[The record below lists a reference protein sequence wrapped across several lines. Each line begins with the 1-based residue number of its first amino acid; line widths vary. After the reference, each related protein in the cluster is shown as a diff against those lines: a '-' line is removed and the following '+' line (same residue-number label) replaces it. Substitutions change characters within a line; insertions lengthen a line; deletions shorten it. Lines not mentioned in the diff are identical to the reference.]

1 MVNTINSEMRDSL
14 GSQQPGYS
22 HVAPSPAP
30 MDWAGLLK
38 TAVIA
43 VRDVAV
49 TELGRARAGQPE
61 RFAPPSAT
69 VEQAPSRSQSVSVEP
84 VRDTATDAR
93 DALNRAVAGAV
104 AARQAADHAELLALQ
119 AQVRTDAR
127 LEAMYLEVYKKCV
140 AIVTPLQAPTVAEP
154 QVAASIPASEPTRDD
169 MKAAPAPMPPLVVAV
184 ESMPKTQASIPASE
198 PTRDEPKV
206 VPAPMPPLVVAVES
220 THKTAAESPA
230 SEPTCD
236 IKKAAPASIPSLA
249 VVVEN
254 TPQTVAPTPESPPT
268 ESDKEAPSDVT
279 PPSVA
284 AVESMP
290 NTAPTADPLSA
301 VANLQPHPQQAPTY
315 AKAWRSVKRFVGGL
329 TDFDA
334 IYFASSPETL
344 ALLLGIC
351 ASFHPRYHAT

>member
-184 ESMPKTQASIPASE
+184 ES
-198 PTRDEPKV
+198 
-206 VPAPMPPLVVAVES
+206 

-254 TPQTVAPTPESPPT
+254 TPQPEAPPPESPPT

>member
-1 MVNTINSEMRDSL
+1 MINTINNEMRDSL
-14 GSQQPGYS
+14 GSQKPGYS

-49 TELGRARAGQPE
+49 TELGRSRAGQSE
-61 RFAPPSAT
+61 RFTPPSAT
-69 VEQAPSRSQSVSVEP
+69 VEQAPSRSQSVHVEP
-84 VRDTATDAR
+84 AQDAATDAR
-93 DALNRAVAGAV
+93 DALNRAIAGAV
-104 AARQAADHAELLALQ
+104 AARQAADRAELLALQ
-119 AQVRTDAR
+119 AQARTAAKLD
-127 LEAMYLEVYKKCV
+127 AMYSEIARKFI
-140 AIVTPLQAPTVAEP
+140 AIVSPYPAQTVAEP
-154 QVAASIPASEPTRDD
+154 QVTASIPASEPTRDD
-169 MKAAPAPMPPLVVAV
+169 MKADPAPLPPLVVAV

-198 PTRDEPKV
+198 PTRDAPKV
-206 VPAPMPPLVVAVES
+206 APAPLPPLVVAIEN
-220 THKTAAESPA
+220 A
-230 SEPTCD
+230 PT
-236 IKKAAPASIPSLA
+236 
-249 VVVEN
+249 
-254 TPQTVAPTPESPPT
+254 TVAPTPENTPT
-268 ESDKEAPSDVT
+268 ESDKKAPSDVT
-279 PPSVA
+279 PPPVA

-301 VANLQPHPQQAPTY
+301 VANLQPHPQRAPTY